1 MESGGSNRKRLSR
14 ETSLAVSSEER
25 RLTVY
30 SQQAM
35 NWFDPHRGSI
45 DRKNIYNCFFDTEET
60 YIYSSYV
67 QNNWKKKIEVGFK
80 PIVRFRV
87 PLGRWIKVPNSF
99 YRVSVNLKGI
109 YLKIIP
115 RVRMGSETIAH
126 EAEGWMG
133 YWLRG
138 HEGERNN
145 CFSKIQLV
153 GQKYRDKTTFSWLK
167 LDVNRF
173 LPPKIRR
180 SSLLVGYN
188 I

>member
-1 MESGGSNRKRLSR
+1 
-14 ETSLAVSSEER
+14 
-25 RLTVY
+25 
-30 SQQAM
+30 
-35 NWFDPHRGSI
+35 
-45 DRKNIYNCFFDTEET
+45 
-60 YIYSSYV
+60 
-67 QNNWKKKIEVGFK
+67 
-80 PIVRFRV
+80 
-87 PLGRWIKVPNSF
+87 
-99 YRVSVNLKGI
+99 
-109 YLKIIP
+109 
-115 RVRMGSETIAH
+115 MGSELIAH
-126 EAEGWMG
+126 EAEGRMG

-167 LDVNRF
+167 LDVNPF